1 MQVSALHI
9 FAHHVPCEVA
19 SVIHPCS
26 VNRNTGLLV
35 PHVCYVNVDIG
46 FPSLSG
52 MACVQECLPLK
63 ILTKGHMKSKAILCT
78 GCVLYLALAMVQPA
92 VSQADGVGGGQ
103 AMTVT
108 TCPELLNALDNMSV
122 DSVVVEGHI
131 VCSVGEEVLVDR
143 RVSVSGQRDQDAYD
157 SIDFMGDS
165 CMIRV
170 TEKSSLDFSNLLLLE
185 NGPEAGLLC
194 SEVLPS
200 PTVAFRNVSFGM
212 KSCEWLSDSSQQV
225 CQLQE
230 DVLYAEN
237 TELAGLDLGY
247 SYDLDIAHCT
257 FFCGV
262 ATAEEIIDQKT
273 DLPVTC
279 ESRTRKPGTLNA
291 TVVGYVVGFVV
302 PSLVVLVGVVAVLI
316 KTGRHKLIW
325 RKLDKFRGPAGGNS
339 WNSFLELADAKGHAV
354 GSSPG
359 SATSATPV
367 RLSLPQRRS
376 DAVSS
381 SSTSSHN
388 SGSGI
393 DLGSGGDGGS
403 GSISASPKEPPLW
416 HCVSVHEIT
425 LKEPMGKG
433 QFSTVYRGEYK
444 GTSVAVKMVEHEGR
458 LLDCGKVP
466 LEVQLTK
473 DIAHPNIVSL
483 LLDRTQKR
491 STHISGMFT
500 STGLVDTGMFGS
512 GESMLGLTAVSNTTL
527 GDAMSM
533 TGMSQTAMS
542 IGGLSIGGLS
552 MTGLSQTTMGAQSVT
567 PTMTAM
573 SQTTLGD
580 VFSEIE
586 MRQQDERGRETGG
599 EYAAYTTWIVME
611 YCDRGSLSNALY
623 KHIFCPPGKDAKP
636 NMAHILLTAMDVAA
650 AMRYLHMKGIIHGD
664 LKAQNCLLKTDRSDT
679 RGFVCKVGDF
689 GFSRKIGMNTHIETF
704 TCGTVSHQPPE
715 LLRDGILTPAADV
728 YSFGLLM
735 WQMVMGKAPY
745 ANMNNQRILVSVV
758 DGRRPPLPENC
769 PLSYNLLMT
778 DCWQENHRE
787 RPGFEQILDRLGD
800 ILSAWSPEDHK
811 STSESPEALAVDS
824 GAESFRLPV
833 PRPTGPWNYDMDRRG
848 AVSPDGLIWNPTS
861 PSKGKGI
868 AATPVFPPSQGG
880 PRPVQPMSPGSLLQR
895 FDGYNPLY
903 LSSSDVKMP
912 DPNAE
917 TPTKSDCIV
926 GSLKQPQALTKT
938 TSEAMPVGAEQK
950 GSKYG
955 TFIFTT
961 PRS

>member
-611 YCDRGSLSNALY
+611 YCDR
-623 KHIFCPPGKDAKP
+623 
-636 NMAHILLTAMDVAA
+636 
-650 AMRYLHMKGIIHGD
+650 
-664 LKAQNCLLKTDRSDT
+664 
-679 RGFVCKVGDF
+679 
-689 GFSRKIGMNTHIETF
+689 
-704 TCGTVSHQPPE
+704 
-715 LLRDGILTPAADV
+715 
-728 YSFGLLM
+728 
-735 WQMVMGKAPY
+735 
-745 ANMNNQRILVSVV
+745 NNQRILVSVV